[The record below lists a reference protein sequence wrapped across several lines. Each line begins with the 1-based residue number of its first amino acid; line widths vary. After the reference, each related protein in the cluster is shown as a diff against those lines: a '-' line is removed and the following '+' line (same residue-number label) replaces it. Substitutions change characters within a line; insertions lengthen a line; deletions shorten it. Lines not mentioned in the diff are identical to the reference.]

1 MIRSLLVRAAA
12 SIVAAGLATAA
23 TAQEIRIGLTG
34 TFTGPNASVGI
45 PYRNAAE
52 IFPPTMG
59 GVPVKW
65 IVLDDGG
72 DPTTALKNARRFV
85 DEDKVDAIV
94 GSTST
99 PSATALFDVAND
111 SKTLQIAMAPVAIPA
126 AKAAWLFNIPQ
137 PVPLMVSAIVED
149 MKRRGLKSA
158 AYIGYADGWGD
169 LNWNAFNKLA
179 TDAGIKVVAT
189 ERYNRTDTSV
199 TAQAL
204 KVFAASPDAVF
215 VGAAGTP
222 AVLPHV
228 SIRDLGFKGPV
239 YHTHGAVAG
248 AVIQA
253 GGKAIEGALMPTGP
267 MVVTPDL
274 PESNPIRKVSTDF
287 ISKYQ
292 AKWGPGAVAPF
303 AGYAW
308 DAQLLLDAAAARAV
322 KTGAKPGTPQF
333 REALRNAMISGN
345 EVVGTN
351 AVYKYSDADR
361 YGVDERARVLVTVKD
376 GAFRLFRP

>member
-12 SIVAAGLATAA
+12 SIVAAGLSTAVA
-23 TAQEIRIGLTG
+23 AQEIRIGLTG

-99 PSATALFDVAND
+99 PTATALFDVAND

-137 PVPLMVSAIVED
+137 PVPLMVSAIVDD
-149 MKRRGLKSA
+149 MKRRGLKTA

-169 LNWNAFNKLA
+169 LNWNAFSKLA

-189 ERYNRTDTSV
+189 ERFNRTDTSV

-204 KVFAASPDAVF
+204 KVFAGSPDAVF
-215 VGAAGTP
+215 IGAAGTP

-274 PESNPIRKVSTDF
+274 PESNPIRKVSSDF
-287 ISKYQ
+287 IAKYQ
-292 AKWGPGAVAPF
+292 AKWGPAAVAPF

-308 DAQLLLDAAAARAV
+308 DAQLLLDAAATRAIR
-322 KTGAKPGTPQF
+322 TGAKPGTPQF
-333 REALRNAMISGN
+333 REALRNAMISGD

-351 AVYKYSDADR
+351 AVYRYSDADR
-361 YGVDERARVLVTVKD
+361 YGVDARARVLVTVQG

>member
-1 MIRSLLVRAAA
+1 MIRSLFVRAAA
-12 SIVAAGLATAA
+12 SIVTAALATAVA
-23 TAQEIRIGLTG
+23 AQEIRIGLTG

-72 DPTTALKNARRFV
+72 DPTAALKNARRFV

-99 PSATALFDVAND
+99 PTATALFDVAND

-126 AKAAWLFNIPQ
+126 AKSAWLFNIPQ

-149 MKRRGLKSA
+149 MKRRGVKSA

-179 TDAGIKVVAT
+179 TDAGIKVLAA
-189 ERYNRTDTSV
+189 ERFNRTDTSV

-204 KVFAASPDAVF
+204 KVFAAAPDALF

-267 MVVTPDL
+267 MVVTADL

-287 ISKYQ
+287 IARYQ

-308 DAQLLLDAAAARAV
+308 DAQLLLDAAATRAI
-322 KTGAKPGTPQF
+322 KSGAKPGTPQF
-333 REALRNAMISGN
+333 REALRNAMISGT

-351 AVYKYSDADR
+351 AVYKYSEADR